1 MIGKNKQVLLTI
13 DLEDWYDLHYLE
25 KYSLSK
31 EPFFLKRLYP
41 FLSFLDDFNIKATF
55 FVVAEIVLSHRSLI
69 EDIASRGHEIAC
81 HGLDHRR
88 LDTKSLELIKIEL
101 QEARNLLGPIANEEV
116 IGYRAPAFSISDE
129 VFPLLRNLG
138 FTYDSSLSYSRASN
152 KIDSGLNELPIN
164 SIRFLGKDIFWSGG
178 AYLRVL
184 PLALIKVLAR
194 VTNRPLVLW
203 LHPFELNSDL
213 PPQVDLLSIK
223 DKFRMNLKRS
233 GSPEKITQ
241 LILFLFKNNYNYI
254 KVKDYFNGVN
264 SRGNR

>member
-1 MIGKNKQVLLTI
+1 MTI

-31 EPFFLKRLYP
+31 ELFFLKRLYP
-41 FLSFLDDFNIKATF
+41 FLSFLDDFNIKAIF
-55 FVVAEIVLSHRSLI
+55 CGSRNSFVSRSLI

-152 KIDSGLNELPIN
+152 KIDLGQMNCQSIYQILERYFLEWRCIFKSASISLDKGSSPSYQQTLSSMVTPI
-164 SIRFLGKDIFWSGG
+164 R
-178 AYLRVL
+178 
-184 PLALIKVLAR
+184 
-194 VTNRPLVLW
+194 T
-203 LHPFELNSDL
+203 
-213 PPQVDLLSIK
+213 
-223 DKFRMNLKRS
+223 
-233 GSPEKITQ
+233 
-241 LILFLFKNNYNYI
+241 
-254 KVKDYFNGVN
+254 
-264 SRGNR
+264 